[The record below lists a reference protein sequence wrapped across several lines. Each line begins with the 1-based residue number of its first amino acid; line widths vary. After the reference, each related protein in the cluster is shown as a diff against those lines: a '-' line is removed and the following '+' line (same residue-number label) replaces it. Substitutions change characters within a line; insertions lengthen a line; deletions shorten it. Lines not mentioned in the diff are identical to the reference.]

1 MSSADLATSLPRRT
15 LAALRQRVE
24 HELGGATRPSVVVIL
39 ACTLA
44 LSGADISAIGASAPQ
59 LSSAFHISGS
69 GLGLLASISLFVGAA
84 VTVPVGALTDRV
96 SRVRLL
102 GVAVA
107 LWAIAMLAGAA
118 AQSYDW
124 LLLSRLGLGAVTA
137 AVGPAIASLTGDFF
151 PATERARMYGYIISG
166 ELIGSGIG
174 FALAGVVSGVAS
186 WRLAF
191 AILALLGATLAFTI
205 VRKLPEPTRGKQ
217 ARLDFRQGRGQG
229 RETVREAILA
239 SDVAPVPERVLR
251 EDPKRMPLRRAVL
264 YVLSIPSNRWLIAA
278 SAIGYF
284 LLAGVETF
292 GLVFVRGHF
301 HLSQALTV
309 AILSVVGLG
318 AVAGVL
324 AGGRLA
330 DRLIARGQLDARV
343 LVGAL
348 GFFAAVAAL
357 LGALLVPLLAIA
369 APLLVLAGASLAAPN
384 PPLDAAR
391 LDIMPSRLWG
401 RAEGVRTLLRQTA
414 QGAAPLL
421 FGLVADAFSGA
432 QVLVTTHEKVSARA
446 AQGLEYAFLIML
458 CPLLLNGILLLVTR
472 RRYPADVVTAVESER
487 ACQPRRRS
495 PHSGAQVLSE

>member
-1 MSSADLATSLPRRT
+1 MSSADLATSSPRRAV
-15 LAALRQRVE
+15 AALRQRFE
-24 HELGGATRPSVVVIL
+24 HELGGAARTRVVIIL

-44 LSGADISAIGASAPQ
+44 LSGADISTIGASAPQ

-84 VTVPVGALTDRV
+84 VTIPAGALADRMSRARILTIAVTLWAAAMVVGAL
-96 SRVRLL
+96 
-102 GVAVA
+102 
-107 LWAIAMLAGAA
+107 

-124 LLLSRLGLGAVTA
+124 LLFSRLGLGAVTA

-151 PATERARMYGYIISG
+151 PAAERARMYGYIISG
-166 ELIGSGIG
+166 ELIGSGVG

-186 WRLAF
+186 WRWAF
-191 AILALLGATLAFTI
+191 AILALLAAVLAFTI
-205 VRKLPEPTRGKQ
+205 DRKLPEPNRGTQ
-217 ARLDFRQGRGQG
+217 ARLDPREGQSQQ
-229 RETVREAILA
+229 RESVREAILS
-239 SDVAPVPERVLR
+239 SDVAAVPEHVLR
-251 EDPKRMPLRRAVL
+251 EDPMRMPLRRAVV
-264 YVLSIPSNRWLIAA
+264 YVLSIRSNRWLIAA

-284 LLAGVETF
+284 FLAGVQTF

-301 HLSQALTV
+301 HVNQAATV
-309 AILSVVGLG
+309 AVLFVVGLG

-324 AGGRLA
+324 VGGRLA
-330 DRLIARGQLDARV
+330 DRLIARGRLDARV

-348 GFFAAVAAL
+348 GFFATAAAL
-357 LGALLVPLLAIA
+357 LGALLIPLLAIA
-369 APLLVLAGASLAAPN
+369 APLLVLAGATLAAPN

-432 QVLVTTHEKVSARA
+432 QVLVTTHEKVSSRA
-446 AQGLEYAFLIML
+446 AQGLDYAFLIML
-458 CPLLLNGILLLVTR
+458 CPLLLNGVLLLVTR

-487 ACQPRRRS
+487 ASRPRGS
-495 PHSGAQVLSE
+495 N